1 MLFKIKLVYNFS
13 TDASPSPTFFNLA
26 LYSND
31 FKTTLVFGMG
41 RHFQLGATPLYRL
54 PCPVNP
60 RLIQTW
66 LQEKCAKKPHWPIS
80 ITQHTHSLF
89 LLQEHRRRLLTYAAY
104 ILYRSM
110 AESMEGLIKAGQAI
124 WRNKL

>member
-31 FKTTLVFGMG
+31 SKTTLVFGMG

-80 ITQHTHSLF
+80 ITQHTLTHSSYKKTGGGSSPSSLCCCIGI
-89 LLQEHRRRLLTYAAY
+89 YY
-104 ILYRSM
+104 IDLWQS
-110 AESMEGLIKAGQAI
+110 Q
-124 WRNKL
+124 WRV